1 MMEYMNLIMPHR
13 FFINRNLNKE
23 SEKLTNKINEY
34 EVELD
39 SIKIEIEAFRNKK
52 EKEYQEIVEHLNNEL
67 QKKINQHEDLKKNLS
82 KYVELCLKE
91 QILWQNKRIL
101 ELEKTKQRD
110 YSAFLTK
117 LIQQIAKDIE
127 LLEQRKIILNLKVD
141 ISSILRLASLSGC
154 EINFPTDN
162 INDILETIK
171 KEISNLNQ
179 DDWVKKTTLLKLKKV
194 VQEHME
200 SQKMIQYIDWVIQQK
215 KLSSKKIASK
225 RKQSNNELS
234 LLEKQISEAK
244 QERKKNRE
252 QMGKLAH
259 SVRCFWVNPIL
270 DLDVKISKIKNKKA
284 EIYSEKDKLSIDID
298 ETETKKRKISK
309 EIEDIKKSRSS
320 NSSWDDLWKE
330 KKKLS
335 KRIGDLYESK
345 KQKSQELSLLN
356 ENLKDYNIK
365 KDEWLE
371 KRKVLLSL
379 LKKNKV
385 NSKLL
390 KQSVKTDEKEIAKKK
405 VKKINQKKVDFEH
418 RESERVKGEK
428 EKLRIN
434 FKNDLK
440 NLDLKIQNASG
451 NCLATESEVKEARNR
466 VALEERKD
474 TRLFKAF
481 FDSPKVKEAKK
492 ALSKSEELLSKR
504 NNILEELQKKE
515 KELKSKYN
523 KEQSTIRPKS
533 YNMSAKDRNN
543 LDGYQLLLKNLK

>member
-1 MMEYMNLIMPHR
+1 MEYINLIMPHR
-13 FFINRNLNKE
+13 FCINRNLNKE

-34 EVELD
+34 EAELD
-39 SIKIEIEAFRNKK
+39 SIKMEIEAFRNKK
-52 EKEYQEIVEHLNNEL
+52 EKEYQEIVEHLNKEL
-67 QKKINQHEDLKKNLS
+67 QKKINQHEDLKNNLS

-141 ISSILRLASLSGC
+141 ISSILKLASLSGC
-154 EINFPTDN
+154 EIKFPTDN
-162 INDILETIK
+162 INDILETIQ

-179 DDWVKKTTLLKLKKV
+179 DDWVRKTTLLKLKRV

-215 KLSSKKIASK
+215 KLSSKRLASK

-234 LLEKQISEAK
+234 LLEKQIFEAK

-259 SVRCFWVNPIL
+259 AVRCFWVKPIL
-270 DLDVKISKIKNKKA
+270 DLDVKISNIKKKKA
-284 EIYSEKDKLSIDID
+284 EIYTEKDKLNIDID
-298 ETETKKRKISK
+298 EAKTKKRQISK

-330 KKKLS
+330 KNKLS
-335 KRIGDLYESK
+335 KRLGDLYESK
-345 KQKSQELSLLN
+345 KQKSQELSQLY
-356 ENLKDYNIK
+356 EDQKKYHIK

-371 KRKVLLSL
+371 KRRVLLSL

-390 KQSVKTDEKEIAKKK
+390 KQSVKTDEKEIAKKEIE
-405 VKKINQKKVDFEH
+405 KINQKKGDFEH
-418 RESERVKGEK
+418 RESERVKREK
-428 EKLRIN
+428 ETLRTN
-434 FKNDLK
+434 FKNDLE
-440 NLDLKIQNASG
+440 NLELKIQSAIG
-451 NCLATESEVKEARNR
+451 NCLVSESEVKESRNK
-466 VALEERKD
+466 VALEKSKD
-474 TRLFKAF
+474 TRLIKV

-504 NNILEELQKKE
+504 NNILEELQMKE
-515 KELKSKYN
+515 KELKSEYN
-523 KEQSTIRPKS
+523 KELSTIRPKS

>member
-1 MMEYMNLIMPHR
+1 MPHR
-13 FFINRNLNKE
+13 FCINRNLNKE

-34 EVELD
+34 EAELD

-52 EKEYQEIVEHLNNEL
+52 EKEYQEIVEHLNKEL
-67 QKKINQHEDLKKNLS
+67 QIKINQHEDLKKNLS

-141 ISSILRLASLSGC
+141 ISSILKLASLSGC
-154 EINFPTDN
+154 EIKFPTDN
-162 INDILETIK
+162 INDVLETIQ

-179 DDWVKKTTLLKLKKV
+179 DDWVRKTTLLKLKRV

-215 KLSSKKIASK
+215 KLSSKRLASK

-234 LLEKQISEAK
+234 LLEKQIFEAK

-259 SVRCFWVNPIL
+259 AVRCFWVKPIL
-270 DLDVKISKIKNKKA
+270 DLDVKISNIKKKKA
-284 EIYSEKDKLSIDID
+284 EVYTEKDKLNIDID
-298 ETETKKRKISK
+298 EAKTKKRQISK

-330 KKKLS
+330 KNKLS
-335 KRIGDLYESK
+335 KRLGDLYESK
-345 KQKSQELSLLN
+345 KQKSQELSQLY
-356 ENLKDYNIK
+356 EDQKKYHIK

-371 KRKVLLSL
+371 KRRVLLSL
-379 LKKNKV
+379 LKNNNV

-390 KQSVKTDEKEIAKKK
+390 KQSVKTDEKEIAKKEIE
-405 VKKINQKKVDFEH
+405 KINQKKVDFEH
-418 RESERVKGEK
+418 RESERVKREK
-428 EKLRIN
+428 ETLRTN
-434 FKNDLK
+434 FKNDLE
-440 NLDLKIQNASG
+440 NLELKIQSAIG
-451 NCLATESEVKEARNR
+451 NCLVSESEVKESRNK
-466 VALEERKD
+466 VALEKSKD
-474 TRLFKAF
+474 TRLIKV

-504 NNILEELQKKE
+504 NNFLEELQMKE

-523 KEQSTIRPKS
+523 KELSTIRPKS

>member
-1 MMEYMNLIMPHR
+1 MEYINLIMPHR
-13 FFINRNLNKE
+13 FCINKNLNKE

-34 EVELD
+34 EAELD

-52 EKEYQEIVEHLNNEL
+52 EKEYQEIVEHLNKEL

-141 ISSILRLASLSGC
+141 ISSILKLASLSGC
-154 EINFPTDN
+154 EIKFPTDN
-162 INDILETIK
+162 INDILETIQ

-179 DDWVKKTTLLKLKKV
+179 DDWVRKTTLLKLKRV

-215 KLSSKKIASK
+215 KLSSKRLASK

-234 LLEKQISEAK
+234 LLEKQIFEAK
-244 QERKKNRE
+244 QERKRNRE

-259 SVRCFWVNPIL
+259 SVRCFWVNPLL
-270 DLDVKISKIKNKKA
+270 DLDVKISNIKKKKA
-284 EIYSEKDKLSIDID
+284 EIFTEKDKLNIDID
-298 ETETKKRKISK
+298 EAKTKKRQISK

-330 KKKLS
+330 KNKLS
-335 KRIGDLYESK
+335 ERLGDLNESK
-345 KQKSQELSLLN
+345 KQKSQELSQLY
-356 ENLKDYNIK
+356 EDQKKYHIK

-371 KRKVLLSL
+371 KRRVLLSL
-379 LKKNKV
+379 LKNNKV

-390 KQSVKTDEKEIAKKK
+390 KQSVKTDEKEIAKKEIE
-405 VKKINQKKVDFEH
+405 KINQKKVDFEH
-418 RESERVKGEK
+418 RESERVKREK
-428 EKLRIN
+428 ETLRTN

-451 NCLATESEVKEARNR
+451 NCLATESEVKESRNK
-466 VALEERKD
+466 VALEKSKD
-474 TRLFKAF
+474 TRLIKV

>member
-1 MMEYMNLIMPHR
+1 MPHR
-13 FFINRNLNKE
+13 FCINRNLNKE

-34 EVELD
+34 EAELD

-52 EKEYQEIVEHLNNEL
+52 EKEYQEIVEHLNKEL
-67 QKKINQHEDLKKNLS
+67 QIKINQHEDLKKNLS

-141 ISSILRLASLSGC
+141 ISSILKLASLSGC
-154 EINFPTDN
+154 EIKFPTDN
-162 INDILETIK
+162 INDILETIQ

-179 DDWVKKTTLLKLKKV
+179 DDWVRKTTLLKLKRV

-215 KLSSKKIASK
+215 KLSSKRLASK

-234 LLEKQISEAK
+234 LLEKQIFEAK

-259 SVRCFWVNPIL
+259 AVRCFWVKPIL
-270 DLDVKISKIKNKKA
+270 DLDVKISNIKKKKA
-284 EIYSEKDKLSIDID
+284 EVYTEKDKLNIDID
-298 ETETKKRKISK
+298 EAKTKKRQISK

-330 KKKLS
+330 KNKLS
-335 KRIGDLYESK
+335 KRLGDLYESK
-345 KQKSQELSLLN
+345 KQKSQELSQLY
-356 ENLKDYNIK
+356 EDQKKYHIK

-371 KRKVLLSL
+371 KRRVLLSL
-379 LKKNKV
+379 LKNNNV

-390 KQSVKTDEKEIAKKK
+390 KQSVKTDEKEIAKKEIE
-405 VKKINQKKVDFEH
+405 KINQKKVDFEH
-418 RESERVKGEK
+418 RESERVKREK
-428 EKLRIN
+428 ETLRTN
-434 FKNDLK
+434 FKNDLE
-440 NLDLKIQNASG
+440 NLELKIQSAIG
-451 NCLATESEVKEARNR
+451 NCLVSESEVKESRNK
-466 VALEERKD
+466 VALEKSKD
-474 TRLFKAF
+474 TRLIKV

-504 NNILEELQKKE
+504 NNILEELQMKE

-523 KEQSTIRPKS
+523 KELSTIRPKS

>member
-1 MMEYMNLIMPHR
+1 MPHR
-13 FFINRNLNKE
+13 FCINRNLNKE
-23 SEKLTNKINEY
+23 SEKLTNIINEY
-34 EVELD
+34 EAELD

-52 EKEYQEIVEHLNNEL
+52 EKEYQEIVEHLNKEL

-141 ISSILRLASLSGC
+141 ISSILKLASLSGC
-154 EINFPTDN
+154 EIKFPTDN
-162 INDILETIK
+162 INDILETIQ

-179 DDWVKKTTLLKLKKV
+179 DDWVRKTTLLKLKRV

-215 KLSSKKIASK
+215 KLSSKRLASK

-234 LLEKQISEAK
+234 LLEKQIFEAK
-244 QERKKNRE
+244 QERKRNRE

-259 SVRCFWVNPIL
+259 SVRCFWVNPLL
-270 DLDVKISKIKNKKA
+270 DLDVKISNIKKKKA
-284 EIYSEKDKLSIDID
+284 EIFTEKDKLNIDID
-298 ETETKKRKISK
+298 EAKTKKRQISK

-330 KKKLS
+330 KNKLS
-335 KRIGDLYESK
+335 ERLGDLNESK
-345 KQKSQELSLLN
+345 KQKSQELSQLY
-356 ENLKDYNIK
+356 EDQKKYHIK

-371 KRKVLLSL
+371 KRRVLLSL
-379 LKKNKV
+379 LKNNKV

-390 KQSVKTDEKEIAKKK
+390 KQSVKTDEKEIAKKEIE
-405 VKKINQKKVDFEH
+405 KINQKKVDFEH
-418 RESERVKGEK
+418 RESERVKREK
-428 EKLRIN
+428 ETLRTN

-440 NLDLKIQNASG
+440 NLDLKIQNARG
-451 NCLATESEVKEARNR
+451 NCLATESEVKESRNK
-466 VALEERKD
+466 VALEKSKD
-474 TRLFKAF
+474 TRLIKV

>member
-1 MMEYMNLIMPHR
+1 MPHR
-13 FFINRNLNKE
+13 FCINRNLNKE

-34 EVELD
+34 EAELD

-52 EKEYQEIVEHLNNEL
+52 EKEYQEIVEHLNKEL
-67 QKKINQHEDLKKNLS
+67 QIKINQHEDLKKNLS

-110 YSAFLTK
+110 YTAFLTK

-141 ISSILRLASLSGC
+141 ISSILKLASLSGC
-154 EINFPTDN
+154 EIKFPTDN
-162 INDILETIK
+162 INDILETIQ

-179 DDWVKKTTLLKLKKV
+179 DDWVRKTTLLKLKRV

-215 KLSSKKIASK
+215 KLSSKRLASK

-234 LLEKQISEAK
+234 LLEKQIFEAK

-259 SVRCFWVNPIL
+259 AVRCFWVKPIL
-270 DLDVKISKIKNKKA
+270 DLDVKISNIKKKKA
-284 EIYSEKDKLSIDID
+284 EVYTEKDKLNIDID
-298 ETETKKRKISK
+298 EAKTKKRQISK

-330 KKKLS
+330 KNKLS
-335 KRIGDLYESK
+335 KRLGDLYESK
-345 KQKSQELSLLN
+345 KQKSQELSQLY
-356 ENLKDYNIK
+356 ENQKKYHIK

-371 KRKVLLSL
+371 KRRVLLSL
-379 LKKNKV
+379 LKNNNV

-390 KQSVKTDEKEIAKKK
+390 KQSVKTDEKEIAKKEIE
-405 VKKINQKKVDFEH
+405 KINQKKVDFEH
-418 RESERVKGEK
+418 RESERVKREK
-428 EKLRIN
+428 ETLRTN
-434 FKNDLK
+434 FKNDLE
-440 NLDLKIQNASG
+440 NLELKIQSAIG
-451 NCLATESEVKEARNR
+451 NCLVSESEVKESRNK
-466 VALEERKD
+466 VALEKSKD
-474 TRLFKAF
+474 TRLIKV

-504 NNILEELQKKE
+504 NNILEELQMKE

-523 KEQSTIRPKS
+523 KELSTIRPKS

>member
-1 MMEYMNLIMPHR
+1 MEYINLIMPHR

-34 EVELD
+34 ETELD

-52 EKEYQEIVEHLNNEL
+52 EKEYQEIVGHLNKEL

-154 EINFPTDN
+154 EIKFPTDN
-162 INDILETIK
+162 INDILETIQ

-179 DDWVKKTTLLKLKKV
+179 DDWVRKTTLLRLKRV

-215 KLSSKKIASK
+215 KLSSKKLASK
-225 RKQSNNELS
+225 RKQSNNELN
-234 LLEKQISEAK
+234 LLEKQIFEAK

-259 SVRCFWVNPIL
+259 SVRCFWVKPLL
-270 DLDVKISKIKNKKA
+270 DLDVKISNIRKKKA
-284 EIYSEKDKLSIDID
+284 EIYTEKDKLNIDID
-298 ETETKKRKISK
+298 ETKTKKRQISK

-330 KKKLS
+330 KNKLS
-335 KRIGDLYESK
+335 KRLGDLYESK
-345 KQKSQELSLLN
+345 KQKSQELSQLYEDQN
-356 ENLKDYNIK
+356 KYKIK

-371 KRKVLLSL
+371 KRRVLLSL
-379 LKKNKV
+379 LKNNKV

-390 KQSVKTDEKEIAKKK
+390 KQSVKADEKEIAKKEIE
-405 VKKINQKKVDFEH
+405 KINQKKVDFEH
-418 RESERVKGEK
+418 RESERVKREK
-428 EKLRIN
+428 ETLRIN
-434 FKNDLK
+434 FKNDLE
-440 NLDLKIQNASG
+440 NLELKIQSAIG
-451 NCLATESEVKEARNR
+451 KLLVAESEVKESRNK
-466 VALEERKD
+466 VDLEERKD
-474 TRLFKAF
+474 TRLIKVF

>member
-1 MMEYMNLIMPHR
+1 MMEYINLIMPHR
-13 FFINRNLNKE
+13 FCINRNLNKE

-34 EVELD
+34 EAELD

-52 EKEYQEIVEHLNNEL
+52 EKEYQEIVEHLNKEL
-67 QKKINQHEDLKKNLS
+67 QIKINQHEDLKKNLS

-110 YSAFLTK
+110 YTAFLTK

-141 ISSILRLASLSGC
+141 ISSILKLASLSGC
-154 EINFPTDN
+154 EIKFPTDN
-162 INDILETIK
+162 INDILETIQ

-179 DDWVKKTTLLKLKKV
+179 DDWVRKTTLLKLKRV

-215 KLSSKKIASK
+215 KLSSKRLASK

-234 LLEKQISEAK
+234 LLEKQIFEAK

-259 SVRCFWVNPIL
+259 AVRCFWVKPIL
-270 DLDVKISKIKNKKA
+270 DLDVKISNIKKKKA
-284 EIYSEKDKLSIDID
+284 EVYTEKDKLNIDID
-298 ETETKKRKISK
+298 EAKTKNRQISK

-330 KKKLS
+330 KNKLS
-335 KRIGDLYESK
+335 KRLGDLYESK
-345 KQKSQELSLLN
+345 KQKSQELSQLY
-356 ENLKDYNIK
+356 ENQKKYHIK

-371 KRKVLLSL
+371 KRRVLLSL
-379 LKKNKV
+379 LKNNNV

-390 KQSVKTDEKEIAKKK
+390 KQSVKTDEKEIAKKEIE
-405 VKKINQKKVDFEH
+405 KINQKKVDFEH
-418 RESERVKGEK
+418 RESERVKREK
-428 EKLRIN
+428 ETLRTN
-434 FKNDLK
+434 FKNDLE
-440 NLDLKIQNASG
+440 NLELKIQSAIG
-451 NCLATESEVKEARNR
+451 NCLVSESEVKESRNK
-466 VALEERKD
+466 VALEKSKD
-474 TRLFKAF
+474 TRLIKV

-504 NNILEELQKKE
+504 NNILEELQMKE

-523 KEQSTIRPKS
+523 KELSTIRPKS

>member
-1 MMEYMNLIMPHR
+1 MEYINLIMPHR
-13 FFINRNLNKE
+13 FCINRNLNKE
-23 SEKLTNKINEY
+23 SEKLTNIINEY
-34 EVELD
+34 EAELD

-52 EKEYQEIVEHLNNEL
+52 EKEYQEIVEHLNKEL

-141 ISSILRLASLSGC
+141 ISSILKLASLSGC
-154 EINFPTDN
+154 EIKFPTDN
-162 INDILETIK
+162 INDILETIQ

-179 DDWVKKTTLLKLKKV
+179 DDWVRKTTLLKLKRV

-215 KLSSKKIASK
+215 KLSSKRLASK

-234 LLEKQISEAK
+234 LLEKQIFEAK
-244 QERKKNRE
+244 QERKRNRE

-259 SVRCFWVNPIL
+259 SVRCFWVNPLL
-270 DLDVKISKIKNKKA
+270 DLDVKISNIKKKKA
-284 EIYSEKDKLSIDID
+284 EIFTEKDKLNIDID
-298 ETETKKRKISK
+298 EAKTKKRQISK

-330 KKKLS
+330 KNKLS
-335 KRIGDLYESK
+335 ERLGDLNESK
-345 KQKSQELSLLN
+345 KQKSQELSQLY
-356 ENLKDYNIK
+356 EDQKKYHIK

-371 KRKVLLSL
+371 KRRVLLSL
-379 LKKNKV
+379 LKNNKV

-390 KQSVKTDEKEIAKKK
+390 KQSVKTDEKEIAKKEIE
-405 VKKINQKKVDFEH
+405 KINQKKVDFEH
-418 RESERVKGEK
+418 RESERVKREK
-428 EKLRIN
+428 ETLRTN

-440 NLDLKIQNASG
+440 NLDLKIQNARG
-451 NCLATESEVKEARNR
+451 NCLATESEVKESRNK
-466 VALEERKD
+466 VALEKSKD
-474 TRLFKAF
+474 TRLIKV

>member
-1 MMEYMNLIMPHR
+1 MPHR
-13 FFINRNLNKE
+13 FCINRNLNKE

-34 EVELD
+34 EAELD

-52 EKEYQEIVEHLNNEL
+52 EKEYQEIVEHLNKEL
-67 QKKINQHEDLKKNLS
+67 QIKINQHEDLKKNLS

-141 ISSILRLASLSGC
+141 ISSILKLASLSGC
-154 EINFPTDN
+154 EIKFPTDN
-162 INDILETIK
+162 INDILETIQ

-179 DDWVKKTTLLKLKKV
+179 DDWVRKTTLLKLKRV

-215 KLSSKKIASK
+215 KLSSKRLASK

-234 LLEKQISEAK
+234 LLEKQIFEAK

-259 SVRCFWVNPIL
+259 AVRCFWVKPIL
-270 DLDVKISKIKNKKA
+270 DLDVKISNIKKKKA
-284 EIYSEKDKLSIDID
+284 EVYTEKDKLNIDID
-298 ETETKKRKISK
+298 EAKTKKRQISK

-330 KKKLS
+330 KNKLS
-335 KRIGDLYESK
+335 KRLGDLYESK
-345 KQKSQELSLLN
+345 KQKSQELSQLY
-356 ENLKDYNIK
+356 EDQKKYHIK

-371 KRKVLLSL
+371 KRRVLLSL
-379 LKKNKV
+379 LKNNNV

-390 KQSVKTDEKEIAKKK
+390 KQSVKTDEKEIAKKEIE
-405 VKKINQKKVDFEH
+405 KINQKKVDFEH
-418 RESERVKGEK
+418 RESERVKREK
-428 EKLRIN
+428 ETLRTN
-434 FKNDLK
+434 FKNDLE
-440 NLDLKIQNASG
+440 NLELKIQCAIG
-451 NCLATESEVKEARNR
+451 NCFVSESEVKESRNK
-466 VALEERKD
+466 VALEKSKD
-474 TRLFKAF
+474 TRLIKV

-504 NNILEELQKKE
+504 NNILEELQMKE

-523 KEQSTIRPKS
+523 KELSTIRPKS

>member
-1 MMEYMNLIMPHR
+1 MEYMNLIMPHR

-39 SIKIEIEAFRNKK
+39 SIKREIEAFRNKK

-200 SQKMIQYIDWVIQQK
+200 FQKMIQYIDWVIQQK
-215 KLSSKKIASK
+215 KLSSKKLASK

-234 LLEKQISEAK
+234 LLEKQIFEAK

-259 SVRCFWVNPIL
+259 AVRCFWVKPIL
-270 DLDVKISKIKNKKA
+270 DLDVKISNIKKKKA
-284 EIYSEKDKLSIDID
+284 EIYTEKDKLNIDID
-298 ETETKKRKISK
+298 EAKTKKRQISK

-330 KKKLS
+330 KNKLS
-335 KRIGDLYESK
+335 KRLGDLYESK
-345 KQKSQELSLLN
+345 KQKSQELSQLY
-356 ENLKDYNIK
+356 EDQKKYHIK

-371 KRKVLLSL
+371 KRRVLLSL
-379 LKKNKV
+379 LKNNKV

-390 KQSVKTDEKEIAKKK
+390 KQSVKTDEKEIAKKEIE
-405 VKKINQKKVDFEH
+405 KINQKKVDFEH
-418 RESERVKGEK
+418 RESERVKREK
-428 EKLRIN
+428 ETLRTN
-434 FKNDLK
+434 FKNDLE
-440 NLDLKIQNASG
+440 NLELKIQSAIG
-451 NCLATESEVKEARNR
+451 NCLVAESEVKESRNK
-466 VALEERKD
+466 VALEKSKD
-474 TRLFKAF
+474 TRLIKV

-504 NNILEELQKKE
+504 NNILKELRMKE

-523 KEQSTIRPKS
+523 KELSTIRPKS

>member
-1 MMEYMNLIMPHR
+1 MEYMNLIMPHR

-39 SIKIEIEAFRNKK
+39 SIKREIEAFRNKK
-52 EKEYQEIVEHLNNEL
+52 EKEYQEIVEHLNN
-67 QKKINQHEDLKKNLS
+67 EDLKKNLS

-141 ISSILRLASLSGC
+141 ISSILRLASLSGY

-215 KLSSKKIASK
+215 KLSSKKLASK

-234 LLEKQISEAK
+234 LLEKQIFEAK

-259 SVRCFWVNPIL
+259 AVRCFWVKPIL
-270 DLDVKISKIKNKKA
+270 DLDVKISN
-284 EIYSEKDKLSIDID
+284 
-298 ETETKKRKISK
+298 
-309 EIEDIKKSRSS
+309 IKK
-320 NSSWDDLWKE
+320 
-330 KKKLS
+330 
-335 KRIGDLYESK
+335 K
-345 KQKSQELSLLN
+345 KQKS
-356 ENLKDYNIK
+356 I
-365 KDEWLE
+365 
-371 KRKVLLSL
+371 
-379 LKKNKV
+379 
-385 NSKLL
+385 
-390 KQSVKTDEKEIAKKK
+390 
-405 VKKINQKKVDFEH
+405 QKKT
-418 RESERVKGEK
+418 
-428 EKLRIN
+428 N
-434 FKNDLK
+434 
-440 NLDLKIQNASG
+440 
-451 NCLATESEVKEARNR
+451 
-466 VALEERKD
+466 
-474 TRLFKAF
+474 
-481 FDSPKVKEAKK
+481 
-492 ALSKSEELLSKR
+492 
-504 NNILEELQKKE
+504 
-515 KELKSKYN
+515 
-523 KEQSTIRPKS
+523 
-533 YNMSAKDRNN
+533 
-543 LDGYQLLLKNLK
+543 

>member
-1 MMEYMNLIMPHR
+1 MEYINLIMPHR

-34 EVELD
+34 ETELD

-52 EKEYQEIVEHLNNEL
+52 EKEYQEIVGHLNKEL

-154 EINFPTDN
+154 EIKFPTDN
-162 INDILETIK
+162 INDILETIQ

-179 DDWVKKTTLLKLKKV
+179 DDWVRKTTLLRLKRV

-215 KLSSKKIASK
+215 KLSSKKLASK
-225 RKQSNNELS
+225 RKQSNNELN
-234 LLEKQISEAK
+234 LLEKQIFEAK

-259 SVRCFWVNPIL
+259 SVRCFWVKPLL
-270 DLDVKISKIKNKKA
+270 DLDVKISNIRKKKA
-284 EIYSEKDKLSIDID
+284 EIYTEKDKLNIDID
-298 ETETKKRKISK
+298 EAKTKKRQISK

-330 KKKLS
+330 KNKLS
-335 KRIGDLYESK
+335 KRLDDLYESK
-345 KQKSQELSLLN
+345 KQKSQELSQLY
-356 ENLKDYNIK
+356 EDQKKYHIK

-371 KRKVLLSL
+371 KRRVLLSL
-379 LKKNKV
+379 LKNNKV

-390 KQSVKTDEKEIAKKK
+390 KQSVKTDEKEIAKKEIE
-405 VKKINQKKVDFEH
+405 KINQKKVDFEH
-418 RESERVKGEK
+418 RESERVKREK
-428 EKLRIN
+428 ETLRIN
-434 FKNDLK
+434 FKNDLE
-440 NLDLKIQNASG
+440 NLELKIQSAIG
-451 NCLATESEVKEARNR
+451 KRLVAESEVKESRNK
-466 VALEERKD
+466 VALEKSKD
-474 TRLFKAF
+474 TRLIKV

-504 NNILEELQKKE
+504 TNNLEELQMKE

-523 KEQSTIRPKS
+523 KELSTIRPES
-533 YNMSAKDRNN
+533 YNMSAKDKNN
-543 LDGYQLLLKNLK
+543 FAGYQLLLKNFK

>member
-1 MMEYMNLIMPHR
+1 MEYINLIMPHR
-13 FFINRNLNKE
+13 FCINRNLNKE

-34 EVELD
+34 EAELD

-52 EKEYQEIVEHLNNEL
+52 EKEYQEIVEHLNKEL
-67 QKKINQHEDLKKNLS
+67 QKKINQHEDLKNNLS

-141 ISSILRLASLSGC
+141 ISSILKLASLSGC
-154 EINFPTDN
+154 EIKFPTDN
-162 INDILETIK
+162 INDILETIQ

-179 DDWVKKTTLLKLKKV
+179 DDWVRKTTLLKLKRV

-215 KLSSKKIASK
+215 KLSSKRLASK

-234 LLEKQISEAK
+234 LLEKQIFEAK

-252 QMGKLAH
+252 RMGKLAH
-259 SVRCFWVNPIL
+259 AVRCFWVKPIL
-270 DLDVKISKIKNKKA
+270 DLDVKISNIKKKKA
-284 EIYSEKDKLSIDID
+284 EIYTEKDKLNIDID
-298 ETETKKRKISK
+298 EAKTKKRQISK

-330 KKKLS
+330 KNKLS
-335 KRIGDLYESK
+335 KRLGDLYESK
-345 KQKSQELSLLN
+345 KQKSQELSQLY
-356 ENLKDYNIK
+356 EDQKKYHIK

-371 KRKVLLSL
+371 KRRVLLSL

-390 KQSVKTDEKEIAKKK
+390 KQSVKTDEKEIAKKEIE
-405 VKKINQKKVDFEH
+405 KINQKKGDFEH
-418 RESERVKGEK
+418 RESERVKREK
-428 EKLRIN
+428 ETLRTN
-434 FKNDLK
+434 FKNDLE
-440 NLDLKIQNASG
+440 NLELKIQSAIG
-451 NCLATESEVKEARNR
+451 NCLVSESEVKESRNK
-466 VALEERKD
+466 VALEKSKD
-474 TRLFKAF
+474 TRLIKV

-504 NNILEELQKKE
+504 NNILEELQMKE
-515 KELKSKYN
+515 KELKSEYN
-523 KEQSTIRPKS
+523 KELSTIRPKS

>member
-1 MMEYMNLIMPHR
+1 MMEYINLIMPHR
-13 FFINRNLNKE
+13 FCINRNLNKE

-34 EVELD
+34 EAELD

-52 EKEYQEIVEHLNNEL
+52 EKEYQEIVEHLNKEL
-67 QKKINQHEDLKKNLS
+67 QIKINQHEDLKKNLS

-141 ISSILRLASLSGC
+141 ISSILKLASLSGC
-154 EINFPTDN
+154 EIKFPTDN
-162 INDILETIK
+162 INDILETIQ

-179 DDWVKKTTLLKLKKV
+179 DDWVRKTTLLKLKRV

-215 KLSSKKIASK
+215 KLSSKRLASK

-234 LLEKQISEAK
+234 LLEKQIFEAK

-259 SVRCFWVNPIL
+259 AVRCFWVKPIL
-270 DLDVKISKIKNKKA
+270 DLDVKISNIKKKKA
-284 EIYSEKDKLSIDID
+284 EVYTEKDKLNIDID
-298 ETETKKRKISK
+298 EAKTKKRQISK

-330 KKKLS
+330 KNKLS
-335 KRIGDLYESK
+335 KRLGDLYESK
-345 KQKSQELSLLN
+345 KQKSQELSQLY
-356 ENLKDYNIK
+356 EDQKKYHIK

-371 KRKVLLSL
+371 KRRVLLSL
-379 LKKNKV
+379 LKNNNV

-390 KQSVKTDEKEIAKKK
+390 KQSVKTDEKEIAKKEIE
-405 VKKINQKKVDFEH
+405 KINQKKVDFEH
-418 RESERVKGEK
+418 RESERVKREK
-428 EKLRIN
+428 ETLRTN
-434 FKNDLK
+434 FKNDLE
-440 NLDLKIQNASG
+440 NLELKIQCAIG
-451 NCLATESEVKEARNR
+451 NCFVSESEVKESRNK
-466 VALEERKD
+466 VALEKSKD
-474 TRLFKAF
+474 TRLIKV

-504 NNILEELQKKE
+504 NNILEELQMKE

-523 KEQSTIRPKS
+523 KELSTIRPKS

>member
-1 MMEYMNLIMPHR
+1 MMEYINLIMPHR
-13 FFINRNLNKE
+13 FCINRNLNKE

-34 EVELD
+34 EAELD

-52 EKEYQEIVEHLNNEL
+52 EKEYQEIVEHLNKEL

-141 ISSILRLASLSGC
+141 ISSILKLASLSGC
-154 EINFPTDN
+154 EIKFPTDN
-162 INDILETIK
+162 INDILETIQ

-179 DDWVKKTTLLKLKKV
+179 DDWVRKTTLLKLKRV

-215 KLSSKKIASK
+215 KLSSKRLASK

-234 LLEKQISEAK
+234 LLEKQIFEAK

-259 SVRCFWVNPIL
+259 AVRCFWVKPIL
-270 DLDVKISKIKNKKA
+270 DLDVKISNIKKKKA
-284 EIYSEKDKLSIDID
+284 EIYTEKDKLNIDID
-298 ETETKKRKISK
+298 EAKTKKRQISK

-330 KKKLS
+330 KNKLS
-335 KRIGDLYESK
+335 KRLGDLYESK
-345 KQKSQELSLLN
+345 KQKSQELSQLY
-356 ENLKDYNIK
+356 EDQKKYHIK

-371 KRKVLLSL
+371 KRRVLLSL
-379 LKKNKV
+379 LKNNKV

-390 KQSVKTDEKEIAKKK
+390 KQSVKTDEKEIAKKEIE
-405 VKKINQKKVDFEH
+405 KINQKKVDFEH
-418 RESERVKGEK
+418 REPERVKREK
-428 EKLRIN
+428 ETLRTN
-434 FKNDLK
+434 FKNDLE
-440 NLDLKIQNASG
+440 NLELKIQSAIG
-451 NCLATESEVKEARNR
+451 NCLVSESEVKEARNK
-466 VALEERKD
+466 VALEKSKD
-474 TRLFKAF
+474 TRLIKV

-504 NNILEELQKKE
+504 NNILEELQMKE

-523 KEQSTIRPKS
+523 KELSTIRPKS

>member
-1 MMEYMNLIMPHR
+1 MEYINLIMPHR

-34 EVELD
+34 ETELD

-52 EKEYQEIVEHLNNEL
+52 EKEYQEIVGHLNKEL

-154 EINFPTDN
+154 EIKFPTDN
-162 INDILETIK
+162 INDILETIQ

-179 DDWVKKTTLLKLKKV
+179 DDWVRKTTLLRLKRV

-215 KLSSKKIASK
+215 KLSSKKLASK
-225 RKQSNNELS
+225 RKQSNNELN
-234 LLEKQISEAK
+234 LLEKQIFEAK

-259 SVRCFWVNPIL
+259 SVRCFWVKPLL
-270 DLDVKISKIKNKKA
+270 DLDVKISNVRKKKA
-284 EIYSEKDKLSIDID
+284 EIYTEKDKLNIDID
-298 ETETKKRKISK
+298 ETKTKKRQISK

-330 KKKLS
+330 KNKLS
-335 KRIGDLYESK
+335 KRLDDLCESK
-345 KQKSQELSLLN
+345 KQKSQELSQLY
-356 ENLKDYNIK
+356 EDQKKYNIK

-371 KRKVLLSL
+371 KRRVLLSL
-379 LKKNKV
+379 LKNNKV

-390 KQSVKTDEKEIAKKK
+390 KQSVKADEKEIAKKEIE
-405 VKKINQKKVDFEH
+405 KINQKKVDFEH
-418 RESERVKGEK
+418 RESERVKREK
-428 EKLRIN
+428 ETLRTN
-434 FKNDLK
+434 FKNDLE
-440 NLDLKIQNASG
+440 NLELKIQSAIG
-451 NCLATESEVKEARNR
+451 NRSVAESEVKESRNK
-466 VALEERKD
+466 VALEKSKD
-474 TRLFKAF
+474 TRLIKV

-504 NNILEELQKKE
+504 TKNLEELQMKE
-515 KELKSKYN
+515 IELKSKYN
-523 KEQSTIRPKS
+523 KELSTIRPKS
-533 YNMSAKDRNN
+533 YNMSAKDKNN
-543 LDGYQLLLKNLK
+543 FAGYQLLLKNFK

>member
-1 MMEYMNLIMPHR
+1 MMEYINLIMPHR
-13 FFINRNLNKE
+13 FCINRNLNKE

-34 EVELD
+34 EAELD

-52 EKEYQEIVEHLNNEL
+52 EKEYQEIVEHLNKEL
-67 QKKINQHEDLKKNLS
+67 QIKINQHEDLKKNLS

-141 ISSILRLASLSGC
+141 ISSILKLASLSGC
-154 EINFPTDN
+154 EIKFPTDN
-162 INDILETIK
+162 INDVLETIQ

-179 DDWVKKTTLLKLKKV
+179 DDWVRKTTLLKLKRV

-215 KLSSKKIASK
+215 KLSSKRLASK

-234 LLEKQISEAK
+234 LLEKQIFEAK

-259 SVRCFWVNPIL
+259 AVRCFWVKPIL
-270 DLDVKISKIKNKKA
+270 DLDVKISNIKKKKA
-284 EIYSEKDKLSIDID
+284 EVYTEKDKLNIDID
-298 ETETKKRKISK
+298 EAKTKKRQISK

-330 KKKLS
+330 KNKLS
-335 KRIGDLYESK
+335 KRLGDLYESK
-345 KQKSQELSLLN
+345 KQKSQELSQLY
-356 ENLKDYNIK
+356 EDQKKYHIK

-371 KRKVLLSL
+371 KRRVLLSL
-379 LKKNKV
+379 LKNNNV

-390 KQSVKTDEKEIAKKK
+390 KQSVKTDEKEIAKKEIE
-405 VKKINQKKVDFEH
+405 KINQKKVDFEH
-418 RESERVKGEK
+418 RESERVKREK
-428 EKLRIN
+428 ETLRTN
-434 FKNDLK
+434 FKNDLE
-440 NLDLKIQNASG
+440 NLELKIQSAIG
-451 NCLATESEVKEARNR
+451 NCLVSESEVKESRNK
-466 VALEERKD
+466 VALEKSKD
-474 TRLFKAF
+474 TRLIKV

-504 NNILEELQKKE
+504 NNFLEELQMKE

-523 KEQSTIRPKS
+523 KELSTIRPKS

>member
-1 MMEYMNLIMPHR
+1 MEYINLIMPHR
-13 FFINRNLNKE
+13 FCINRNLNKE

-34 EVELD
+34 EAELD

-52 EKEYQEIVEHLNNEL
+52 EKEYQEIVEHLNKEL
-67 QKKINQHEDLKKNLS
+67 QIKINQHEDLKKNLS

-141 ISSILRLASLSGC
+141 ISSILKLASLSGC
-154 EINFPTDN
+154 EIKFPTDN
-162 INDILETIK
+162 INDVLETIQ

-179 DDWVKKTTLLKLKKV
+179 DDWVRKTTLLKLKRV

-215 KLSSKKIASK
+215 KLSSKRLASK

-234 LLEKQISEAK
+234 LLEKKIFEAK

-259 SVRCFWVNPIL
+259 AVRCFWVKPIL
-270 DLDVKISKIKNKKA
+270 DLDVKISNIKKKKA
-284 EIYSEKDKLSIDID
+284 EVYTEKDKLNIDID
-298 ETETKKRKISK
+298 EAKTKKRQISK

-330 KKKLS
+330 KNKLS
-335 KRIGDLYESK
+335 KRLGDLYESK
-345 KQKSQELSLLN
+345 KQKSQELSQLY
-356 ENLKDYNIK
+356 EDQKKYHIK

-371 KRKVLLSL
+371 KRRVLLSL
-379 LKKNKV
+379 LKNNNV

-390 KQSVKTDEKEIAKKK
+390 KQSVKTDEKEIAKKEIE
-405 VKKINQKKVDFEH
+405 KINQKKVDFEH
-418 RESERVKGEK
+418 RESERVKREK
-428 EKLRIN
+428 ETLRTN
-434 FKNDLK
+434 FKNDLE
-440 NLDLKIQNASG
+440 NLELKIQSAIG
-451 NCLATESEVKEARNR
+451 NCLVSESEVKESRNK
-466 VALEERKD
+466 VALEKSKD
-474 TRLFKAF
+474 TRLIKV

-504 NNILEELQKKE
+504 NNFLEELQMKE

-523 KEQSTIRPKS
+523 KELSTIRPKS

>member
-1 MMEYMNLIMPHR
+1 MPHR
-13 FFINRNLNKE
+13 FCINRNLNKE

-34 EVELD
+34 EAELD

-52 EKEYQEIVEHLNNEL
+52 EKEYQEIVEHLNKEL

-141 ISSILRLASLSGC
+141 ISSILKLASLSGC
-154 EINFPTDN
+154 EIKFPTDN
-162 INDILETIK
+162 INDILETIQ

-179 DDWVKKTTLLKLKKV
+179 DDWVRKTTLLKLKRV

-215 KLSSKKIASK
+215 KLSSKRLASK

-234 LLEKQISEAK
+234 LLEKQIFEAK
-244 QERKKNRE
+244 QERKRNRE

-259 SVRCFWVNPIL
+259 SVRCFWVNPLL
-270 DLDVKISKIKNKKA
+270 DLDVKISNIKKKKA
-284 EIYSEKDKLSIDID
+284 EIFTEKDKLNIDID
-298 ETETKKRKISK
+298 EAKTKKRQISK

-330 KKKLS
+330 NKLS
-335 KRIGDLYESK
+335 ERLGDLNESK
-345 KQKSQELSLLN
+345 KQKSQELSQLY
-356 ENLKDYNIK
+356 EDQKKYHIK

-371 KRKVLLSL
+371 KRRVLLSL
-379 LKKNKV
+379 LKNNKV

-390 KQSVKTDEKEIAKKK
+390 KQSVKTDEKEIAKKEIE
-405 VKKINQKKVDFEH
+405 KINQKKVDFEH
-418 RESERVKGEK
+418 RESERVKREK
-428 EKLRIN
+428 ETLRTN

-451 NCLATESEVKEARNR
+451 NCLATESEVKESRNK
-466 VALEERKD
+466 VALEKSKD
-474 TRLFKAF
+474 TRLIKV

>member
-1 MMEYMNLIMPHR
+1 MEYINLIMPHR
-13 FFINRNLNKE
+13 FCINRNLNKE

-34 EVELD
+34 EAELD

-52 EKEYQEIVEHLNNEL
+52 EKEYQEIVEHLNKEL
-67 QKKINQHEDLKKNLS
+67 QIKINQHEDLKKNLS

-141 ISSILRLASLSGC
+141 ISSILKLASLSGC
-154 EINFPTDN
+154 EIKFPTDN
-162 INDILETIK
+162 INDVLETIQ

-179 DDWVKKTTLLKLKKV
+179 DDWVRKTTLLKLKRV

-215 KLSSKKIASK
+215 KLSSKRLASK

-234 LLEKQISEAK
+234 LLEKQIFEAK

-259 SVRCFWVNPIL
+259 AVRCFWVKPIL
-270 DLDVKISKIKNKKA
+270 DLDVKISNIKKKKA
-284 EIYSEKDKLSIDID
+284 EVYTEKDKLNIDID
-298 ETETKKRKISK
+298 EAKTKKRQISK

-330 KKKLS
+330 KNKLS
-335 KRIGDLYESK
+335 KRLGDLYESK
-345 KQKSQELSLLN
+345 KQKSQELSQLY
-356 ENLKDYNIK
+356 EDQKKYHIK

-371 KRKVLLSL
+371 KRRVLLSL
-379 LKKNKV
+379 LKNNNV

-390 KQSVKTDEKEIAKKK
+390 KQSVKTDEKEIAKKEIE
-405 VKKINQKKVDFEH
+405 KINQKKVDFEH
-418 RESERVKGEK
+418 RESERVKREK
-428 EKLRIN
+428 ETLRTN
-434 FKNDLK
+434 FKNDLE
-440 NLDLKIQNASG
+440 NLELKIQSAIG
-451 NCLATESEVKEARNR
+451 NCLVSESEVKESRNK
-466 VALEERKD
+466 VALEKSKD
-474 TRLFKAF
+474 TRLIKV

-504 NNILEELQKKE
+504 NNFLEELQMKE

-523 KEQSTIRPKS
+523 KELSTIRPKS

>member
-1 MMEYMNLIMPHR
+1 MPHR
-13 FFINRNLNKE
+13 FCINKNLNKE

-34 EVELD
+34 EAELD

-52 EKEYQEIVEHLNNEL
+52 EKEYQEIVEHLNKEL

-91 QILWQNKRIL
+91 QVLWQNKRIL

-141 ISSILRLASLSGC
+141 ISSILKLASLSGC
-154 EINFPTDN
+154 EIKFPTDN
-162 INDILETIK
+162 INDILETIQ

-179 DDWVKKTTLLKLKKV
+179 DDWVRKTTLLKLKRV

-215 KLSSKKIASK
+215 KLSSKRLASK

-234 LLEKQISEAK
+234 LLEKQIFEAK
-244 QERKKNRE
+244 QERKRNRE

-259 SVRCFWVNPIL
+259 SVRCFWVNPLL
-270 DLDVKISKIKNKKA
+270 DLDVKISNIKKKKA
-284 EIYSEKDKLSIDID
+284 EIFTEKDKLNIDID
-298 ETETKKRKISK
+298 EAKTKKRQISK

-330 KKKLS
+330 KNKLS
-335 KRIGDLYESK
+335 ERLGDLNESK
-345 KQKSQELSLLN
+345 KQKSQELSQLY
-356 ENLKDYNIK
+356 EDQKKYHIK

-371 KRKVLLSL
+371 KRRVLLSL
-379 LKKNKV
+379 LKNNKV

-390 KQSVKTDEKEIAKKK
+390 KQSVKTDEKEIAKKEIE
-405 VKKINQKKVDFEH
+405 KINQKKVDFEH
-418 RESERVKGEK
+418 RESERVKREK
-428 EKLRIN
+428 ETLRTN

-451 NCLATESEVKEARNR
+451 NCLATESEVKESRNK
-466 VALEERKD
+466 VALEKSKD
-474 TRLFKAF
+474 TRLIKV

>member
-39 SIKIEIEAFRNKK
+39 SIKREIEAFRNKK

-200 SQKMIQYIDWVIQQK
+200 FQKMIQYIDWVIQQK
-215 KLSSKKIASK
+215 KLSSKKLASK

-234 LLEKQISEAK
+234 LLEKQIFEAK

-259 SVRCFWVNPIL
+259 AVRCFWVKPIL
-270 DLDVKISKIKNKKA
+270 DLDVKISNIKKKKA
-284 EIYSEKDKLSIDID
+284 EIYTEKDKLNIDID
-298 ETETKKRKISK
+298 EAKTKKRQISK

-330 KKKLS
+330 KNKLS
-335 KRIGDLYESK
+335 KRLGDLYESK
-345 KQKSQELSLLN
+345 KQKSQELSQLY
-356 ENLKDYNIK
+356 EDQKKYHIK

-371 KRKVLLSL
+371 KRRVLLSL
-379 LKKNKV
+379 LKNNKV

-390 KQSVKTDEKEIAKKK
+390 KQSVKTDEKEIAKKEIE
-405 VKKINQKKVDFEH
+405 KINQKKVDFEH
-418 RESERVKGEK
+418 RESERVKREK
-428 EKLRIN
+428 ETLRTN
-434 FKNDLK
+434 FKNDLE
-440 NLDLKIQNASG
+440 NLELKIQSAIG
-451 NCLATESEVKEARNR
+451 NCLVAESEVKESRNK
-466 VALEERKD
+466 VALEKSKD
-474 TRLFKAF
+474 TRLIKV

-504 NNILEELQKKE
+504 NNILKELRMKE

-523 KEQSTIRPKS
+523 KELSTIRPKS

>member
-1 MMEYMNLIMPHR
+1 MMEYINLIMPHR
-13 FFINRNLNKE
+13 FCINRNLNKE

-34 EVELD
+34 EAELD

-52 EKEYQEIVEHLNNEL
+52 EKEYQEIVEHLNKEL

-141 ISSILRLASLSGC
+141 ISSILKLASLSGC
-154 EINFPTDN
+154 EIKFPTDN
-162 INDILETIK
+162 INDILETIQ

-179 DDWVKKTTLLKLKKV
+179 DDWVRKTTLLKLKRV

-215 KLSSKKIASK
+215 KLSSKRLASK

-234 LLEKQISEAK
+234 LLEKQIFEAK
-244 QERKKNRE
+244 QERKRNRE

-259 SVRCFWVNPIL
+259 SVRCFWVNPLL
-270 DLDVKISKIKNKKA
+270 DLDVKISNIKKKKA
-284 EIYSEKDKLSIDID
+284 EIFTEKDKLNIDID
-298 ETETKKRKISK
+298 EAKTKKRQISK

-330 KKKLS
+330 KNKLS
-335 KRIGDLYESK
+335 ERLGDLNESK
-345 KQKSQELSLLN
+345 KQKSQELSQLY
-356 ENLKDYNIK
+356 EDQKKYHIK

-371 KRKVLLSL
+371 KRRVLLSL
-379 LKKNKV
+379 LKNNKV

-390 KQSVKTDEKEIAKKK
+390 KQSVKTDEKEIAKKEIE
-405 VKKINQKKVDFEH
+405 KINQKKVDFEH
-418 RESERVKGEK
+418 RESERVKREK
-428 EKLRIN
+428 ETLRTN

-451 NCLATESEVKEARNR
+451 NCLATESEVKESRNK
-466 VALEERKD
+466 VALEKSKD
-474 TRLFKAF
+474 TRLIKV

>member
-1 MMEYMNLIMPHR
+1 MEYINLIMPHR
-13 FFINRNLNKE
+13 FCINRNLNKE

-34 EVELD
+34 EAELD

-52 EKEYQEIVEHLNNEL
+52 EKEYQEIVEHLNKEL
-67 QKKINQHEDLKKNLS
+67 QIKINQHEDLKKNLS

-141 ISSILRLASLSGC
+141 ISSILKLASLSGC
-154 EINFPTDN
+154 EIKFPTDN
-162 INDILETIK
+162 INDILETIQ

-179 DDWVKKTTLLKLKKV
+179 DDWVRKTTLLKLKRV

-215 KLSSKKIASK
+215 KLSSKRLASK

-234 LLEKQISEAK
+234 LLEKQIFEAK

-259 SVRCFWVNPIL
+259 AVRCFWVKPIL
-270 DLDVKISKIKNKKA
+270 DLDVKISNIKKKKA
-284 EIYSEKDKLSIDID
+284 EVYTEKDKLNIDID
-298 ETETKKRKISK
+298 EAKTKKRQISK

-330 KKKLS
+330 KNKLS
-335 KRIGDLYESK
+335 KRLGDLYESK
-345 KQKSQELSLLN
+345 KQKSQELSQLY
-356 ENLKDYNIK
+356 EDQKKYHIK

-371 KRKVLLSL
+371 KRRVLLSL
-379 LKKNKV
+379 LKNNNV

-390 KQSVKTDEKEIAKKK
+390 KQSVKTDEKEIAKKEIE
-405 VKKINQKKVDFEH
+405 KINQKKVDFEH
-418 RESERVKGEK
+418 RESERVKREK
-428 EKLRIN
+428 ETLRTN
-434 FKNDLK
+434 FKNDLE
-440 NLDLKIQNASG
+440 NLELKIQSAIG
-451 NCLATESEVKEARNR
+451 NCLVSESEVKESRNK
-466 VALEERKD
+466 VALEKSKD
-474 TRLFKAF
+474 TRLIKV

-504 NNILEELQKKE
+504 NNILEELQMKE

-523 KEQSTIRPKS
+523 KELSTIRPKS

>member
-1 MMEYMNLIMPHR
+1 MPHR
-13 FFINRNLNKE
+13 FCINRNLNKE

-34 EVELD
+34 EAELD

-52 EKEYQEIVEHLNNEL
+52 EKEYQEIVEHLNKEL
-67 QKKINQHEDLKKNLS
+67 QIKINQHEDLKKNLS

-141 ISSILRLASLSGC
+141 ISSILKLASLSGC
-154 EINFPTDN
+154 EIKFPTDN
-162 INDILETIK
+162 INDILETIQ

-179 DDWVKKTTLLKLKKV
+179 DDWIRKTTLLKLKRV

-215 KLSSKKIASK
+215 KLSSKRLASK

-234 LLEKQISEAK
+234 LLEKQIFEAK
-244 QERKKNRE
+244 QEKKKNRE

-259 SVRCFWVNPIL
+259 AVRCFWVKPIL
-270 DLDVKISKIKNKKA
+270 DLDVKISNIKKKKA
-284 EIYSEKDKLSIDID
+284 EVYTEKDKLNIDID
-298 ETETKKRKISK
+298 EAKTKKRQISK

-330 KKKLS
+330 KNKLS
-335 KRIGDLYESK
+335 KRLGDLYESK
-345 KQKSQELSLLN
+345 KQKSQELSQLY
-356 ENLKDYNIK
+356 EDQKKYHIK

-371 KRKVLLSL
+371 KRRVLLSL
-379 LKKNKV
+379 LKNNNV

-390 KQSVKTDEKEIAKKK
+390 KQSVKTDEKEIAKKEIE
-405 VKKINQKKVDFEH
+405 KINQKKVDFEH
-418 RESERVKGEK
+418 RESERVKREK
-428 EKLRIN
+428 ETLRTN
-434 FKNDLK
+434 FKNDLE
-440 NLDLKIQNASG
+440 NLELKIQCAIG
-451 NCLATESEVKEARNR
+451 NCFVSESEVKESRNK
-466 VALEERKD
+466 VALEKSKD
-474 TRLFKAF
+474 TRLIKV

-504 NNILEELQKKE
+504 NNILEELQMKE

-523 KEQSTIRPKS
+523 KELSTIRPKS

>member
-1 MMEYMNLIMPHR
+1 MEYINLIMPHR
-13 FFINRNLNKE
+13 FCINRNLNKE

-34 EVELD
+34 EAELD

-52 EKEYQEIVEHLNNEL
+52 EKEYQEIVEHLNKEL

-141 ISSILRLASLSGC
+141 ISSILKLASLSGC
-154 EINFPTDN
+154 EIKFPTDN
-162 INDILETIK
+162 INDILETIQ

-179 DDWVKKTTLLKLKKV
+179 DDWVRKTTLLKLKRV

-215 KLSSKKIASK
+215 KLSSKRLASK

-234 LLEKQISEAK
+234 LLEKQIFEAK
-244 QERKKNRE
+244 QERKRNRE

-259 SVRCFWVNPIL
+259 SVRCFWVNPLL
-270 DLDVKISKIKNKKA
+270 DLDVKISNNKKKKA
-284 EIYSEKDKLSIDID
+284 EIFTEKDKLNIDID
-298 ETETKKRKISK
+298 EAKTKKRQISK

-330 KKKLS
+330 KNKLS
-335 KRIGDLYESK
+335 ERLGDLNESK
-345 KQKSQELSLLN
+345 KQKSQELSQLY
-356 ENLKDYNIK
+356 EDQKKYHIK

-371 KRKVLLSL
+371 KRRVLLSL
-379 LKKNKV
+379 LKNNKV

-390 KQSVKTDEKEIAKKK
+390 KQSVKTDEKEIAKKEIE
-405 VKKINQKKVDFEH
+405 KINQKKVDFEH
-418 RESERVKGEK
+418 RESERVKREK
-428 EKLRIN
+428 ETLRTN

-451 NCLATESEVKEARNR
+451 NCLATESEVKESRNK
-466 VALEERKD
+466 VALEKRKD
-474 TRLFKAF
+474 TRLIKV

>member
-1 MMEYMNLIMPHR
+1 MPHR
-13 FFINRNLNKE
+13 FCINRNLNKE

-34 EVELD
+34 EAELD

-52 EKEYQEIVEHLNNEL
+52 EKEYQEIVEHLNKEL
-67 QKKINQHEDLKKNLS
+67 QIKINQHEDLKKNLS

-141 ISSILRLASLSGC
+141 ISSILKLASLSGC
-154 EINFPTDN
+154 EIKFPTDN
-162 INDILETIK
+162 INDILETIQ

-179 DDWVKKTTLLKLKKV
+179 DDWIRKTTLLKLKRV

-215 KLSSKKIASK
+215 KLSSKRLASK

-234 LLEKQISEAK
+234 LLEKQIFEAK

-259 SVRCFWVNPIL
+259 AVRCFWVKPIL
-270 DLDVKISKIKNKKA
+270 DLDVKISNIKKKKA
-284 EIYSEKDKLSIDID
+284 EVYTEKDKLNIDID
-298 ETETKKRKISK
+298 EAKTKKRQISK

-330 KKKLS
+330 KNKLS
-335 KRIGDLYESK
+335 KRLGDLYESK
-345 KQKSQELSLLN
+345 KQKSQELSQLY
-356 ENLKDYNIK
+356 EDQKKYHIK

-371 KRKVLLSL
+371 KRRVLLSL
-379 LKKNKV
+379 LKNNNV

-390 KQSVKTDEKEIAKKK
+390 KQSVKTDEKEIAKKEIE
-405 VKKINQKKVDFEH
+405 KINQKKVDFEH
-418 RESERVKGEK
+418 RESERVKREK
-428 EKLRIN
+428 ETLRTN
-434 FKNDLK
+434 FKNDLE
-440 NLDLKIQNASG
+440 NLELKIQCAIG
-451 NCLATESEVKEARNR
+451 NCFVSESEVKESRNK
-466 VALEERKD
+466 VALEKSKD
-474 TRLFKAF
+474 TRLIKV

-504 NNILEELQKKE
+504 NNILEELQMKE

-523 KEQSTIRPKS
+523 KELSTIRPKS

>member
-1 MMEYMNLIMPHR
+1 MEYINLIMPHR
-13 FFINRNLNKE
+13 FCINRNLNKE

-34 EVELD
+34 EAELD

-52 EKEYQEIVEHLNNEL
+52 EKEYQEIVEHLNKEL
-67 QKKINQHEDLKKNLS
+67 QIKINQHEDLKKNLS

-141 ISSILRLASLSGC
+141 ISSILKLASLSGC
-154 EINFPTDN
+154 EIKFPTDN
-162 INDILETIK
+162 INDVLETIQ

-179 DDWVKKTTLLKLKKV
+179 DDWVRKTTLLKLKRV

-215 KLSSKKIASK
+215 KLSSKRLASK

-234 LLEKQISEAK
+234 LLEKQIFEAK

-259 SVRCFWVNPIL
+259 AVRCFWVKPIL
-270 DLDVKISKIKNKKA
+270 DLDVKISNIKKKKA
-284 EIYSEKDKLSIDID
+284 EIFTEKDKLNIDID
-298 ETETKKRKISK
+298 EAKTKKRQISK

-330 KKKLS
+330 KNKLS
-335 KRIGDLYESK
+335 KRLGDLYESK
-345 KQKSQELSLLN
+345 KQKSQELSQLY
-356 ENLKDYNIK
+356 EDQKKYHIK

-371 KRKVLLSL
+371 KRRVLLSL
-379 LKKNKV
+379 LKNNNV

-390 KQSVKTDEKEIAKKK
+390 KQSVKTDEKEIAKKEIE
-405 VKKINQKKVDFEH
+405 KINQKKVDFEH
-418 RESERVKGEK
+418 RESERVKREK
-428 EKLRIN
+428 ETLRTN
-434 FKNDLK
+434 FKNDLE
-440 NLDLKIQNASG
+440 NLELKIQSAIG
-451 NCLATESEVKEARNR
+451 NCLVSESEVKESRNK
-466 VALEERKD
+466 VALEKSKD
-474 TRLFKAF
+474 TRLIKV

-504 NNILEELQKKE
+504 NNFLEELQMKE

-523 KEQSTIRPKS
+523 KELSTIRPKS

>member
-1 MMEYMNLIMPHR
+1 MMEYINLIMPHR

-34 EVELD
+34 ETELD

-52 EKEYQEIVEHLNNEL
+52 EKEYQEIVGRLNKEL

-154 EINFPTDN
+154 EIKFPTDN
-162 INDILETIK
+162 INDILETIQ

-179 DDWVKKTTLLKLKKV
+179 DDWVRKTTLLRLKRV

-215 KLSSKKIASK
+215 KLSSKKLASK
-225 RKQSNNELS
+225 RKQSNNELN
-234 LLEKQISEAK
+234 LLEKQIFEAK

-259 SVRCFWVNPIL
+259 SVRCFWVNPLL
-270 DLDVKISKIKNKKA
+270 DLDVKISNIKKKKA
-284 EIYSEKDKLSIDID
+284 EIYTEKDKLNIDID
-298 ETETKKRKISK
+298 EAKTKKRQISK

-330 KKKLS
+330 KNKLS
-335 KRIGDLYESK
+335 ERLGDLYESK
-345 KQKSQELSLLN
+345 KQKSQELSQLY
-356 ENLKDYNIK
+356 EDQKKYHIK

-371 KRKVLLSL
+371 KRRVLLSL
-379 LKKNKV
+379 LKNNKV

-390 KQSVKTDEKEIAKKK
+390 KQSIKTDEKEIAKKEIE
-405 VKKINQKKVDFEH
+405 KINQKKVDFEH
-418 RESERVKGEK
+418 RESERVKREK
-428 EKLRIN
+428 ETLRTN
-434 FKNDLK
+434 FKNDLE
-440 NLDLKIQNASG
+440 NLELKIQSAIG
-451 NCLATESEVKEARNR
+451 NRLVAESEVKESRNKI
-466 VALEERKD
+466 VLEKSKD
-474 TRLFKAF
+474 TRLIKV

-492 ALSKSEELLSKR
+492 ALSKLEELLSKR
-504 NNILEELQKKE
+504 NNILEELQMKE

-523 KEQSTIRPKS
+523 KELSTIRPKS
-533 YNMSAKDRNN
+533 YNMSAKDKNN
-543 LDGYQLLLKNLK
+543 FAGYQLLLKNFK

>member
-1 MMEYMNLIMPHR
+1 MPHR
-13 FFINRNLNKE
+13 FCINRNLNKE

-34 EVELD
+34 EAELD

-52 EKEYQEIVEHLNNEL
+52 EKEYQEIVEHLNKEL
-67 QKKINQHEDLKKNLS
+67 QIKINQHEDLKKNLS

-141 ISSILRLASLSGC
+141 ISSILKLASLSGC
-154 EINFPTDN
+154 EIKFPTDN
-162 INDILETIK
+162 INDILETIQ

-179 DDWVKKTTLLKLKKV
+179 DDWVRKTTLLKLKRV

-215 KLSSKKIASK
+215 KLSSKRLASK

-234 LLEKQISEAK
+234 LLEKQIFEAK

-259 SVRCFWVNPIL
+259 AVRCFWVKPIL
-270 DLDVKISKIKNKKA
+270 DLDVKISNIKKKKA
-284 EIYSEKDKLSIDID
+284 EVYTEKDKLNIDID
-298 ETETKKRKISK
+298 EAKTKKRQISK

-330 KKKLS
+330 KNKLS
-335 KRIGDLYESK
+335 KRLGDLYESK
-345 KQKSQELSLLN
+345 KQKSQELSQLY
-356 ENLKDYNIK
+356 EDQKKYHIK
-365 KDEWLE
+365 KDEWLG
-371 KRKVLLSL
+371 KRRVLLSL
-379 LKKNKV
+379 LKNNNV

-390 KQSVKTDEKEIAKKK
+390 KQSVKTDEKEIAKKEIE
-405 VKKINQKKVDFEH
+405 KINQKKVDFEH
-418 RESERVKGEK
+418 RESERVKREK
-428 EKLRIN
+428 ETLRTN
-434 FKNDLK
+434 FKNDLE
-440 NLDLKIQNASG
+440 NLELKIQSAIG
-451 NCLATESEVKEARNR
+451 NCLVSESEVKESRNK
-466 VALEERKD
+466 VALEKSKD
-474 TRLFKAF
+474 TRLIKV

-504 NNILEELQKKE
+504 NNILEELQMKE

-523 KEQSTIRPKS
+523 KELSTIRPKS

>member
-1 MMEYMNLIMPHR
+1 MPHR
-13 FFINRNLNKE
+13 FCINRNLNKE

-34 EVELD
+34 EAELD

-52 EKEYQEIVEHLNNEL
+52 EKEYQEIVEHLNKEL
-67 QKKINQHEDLKKNLS
+67 QKKINQHEDLKNNLS

-141 ISSILRLASLSGC
+141 ISSILKLASLSGC
-154 EINFPTDN
+154 EIKFPTDN
-162 INDILETIK
+162 INDILETIQ

-179 DDWVKKTTLLKLKKV
+179 DNWVRKTTLLKLKRV

-215 KLSSKKIASK
+215 KLSSKRLASK

-234 LLEKQISEAK
+234 LLEKQIFEAK

-259 SVRCFWVNPIL
+259 AVRCFWVKPIL
-270 DLDVKISKIKNKKA
+270 DLDVKISNIKKKKA
-284 EIYSEKDKLSIDID
+284 EIYTEKDKLNIDID
-298 ETETKKRKISK
+298 EAKTKKRQISK
-309 EIEDIKKSRSS
+309 EIEDIKKSLSS

-330 KKKLS
+330 KNKLS
-335 KRIGDLYESK
+335 KRLGDLYESK
-345 KQKSQELSLLN
+345 KQKSQELSQLY
-356 ENLKDYNIK
+356 EDQKKYHIK

-371 KRKVLLSL
+371 KRRVLLSL

-390 KQSVKTDEKEIAKKK
+390 KQSVKTDEKEIAKKEIE
-405 VKKINQKKVDFEH
+405 KINQKKGDFEH
-418 RESERVKGEK
+418 RESERVKREK
-428 EKLRIN
+428 ETLRTN
-434 FKNDLK
+434 FKNDLE
-440 NLDLKIQNASG
+440 NLELKIQSAIG
-451 NCLATESEVKEARNR
+451 NCLVSESEVKESRNK
-466 VALEERKD
+466 VALEKSKD
-474 TRLFKAF
+474 TRLIKV

-504 NNILEELQKKE
+504 NNILEELQMKE
-515 KELKSKYN
+515 KELKSEYN
-523 KEQSTIRPKS
+523 KELSTIRPKS

>member
-1 MMEYMNLIMPHR
+1 MEYINLIMPHR
-13 FFINRNLNKE
+13 FCINRNLNKE

-34 EVELD
+34 EAELD

-52 EKEYQEIVEHLNNEL
+52 EKEYQEIVEHLNKEL
-67 QKKINQHEDLKKNLS
+67 QKKINQHEDLKNNLS

-141 ISSILRLASLSGC
+141 ISSILKLASLSGC
-154 EINFPTDN
+154 EIKFPTDN
-162 INDILETIK
+162 INDILETIQ

-179 DDWVKKTTLLKLKKV
+179 DNWVRKTTLLKLKRV

-215 KLSSKKIASK
+215 KLSSKRLASK

-234 LLEKQISEAK
+234 LLEKQIFEAK

-259 SVRCFWVNPIL
+259 AVRCFWVKPIL
-270 DLDVKISKIKNKKA
+270 DLDVKISNIKKKKA
-284 EIYSEKDKLSIDID
+284 EIYTEKDKLNIDID
-298 ETETKKRKISK
+298 EAKTKKRQISK
-309 EIEDIKKSRSS
+309 EIEDIKKSLSS

-330 KKKLS
+330 KNKLS
-335 KRIGDLYESK
+335 KRLGDLYESK
-345 KQKSQELSLLN
+345 KQKSQELSQLY
-356 ENLKDYNIK
+356 EDQKKYHIK

-371 KRKVLLSL
+371 KRRVLLSL

-390 KQSVKTDEKEIAKKK
+390 KQSVKTDEKEIAKKEIE
-405 VKKINQKKVDFEH
+405 KINQKKGDFEH
-418 RESERVKGEK
+418 RESERVKREK
-428 EKLRIN
+428 ETLRTN
-434 FKNDLK
+434 FKNDLE
-440 NLDLKIQNASG
+440 NLELKIQSAIG
-451 NCLATESEVKEARNR
+451 NCLVSESEVKESRNK
-466 VALEERKD
+466 VALEKSKD
-474 TRLFKAF
+474 TRLIKV

-504 NNILEELQKKE
+504 NNILEELQMKE
-515 KELKSKYN
+515 KELKSEYN
-523 KEQSTIRPKS
+523 KELSTIRPKS

>member
-1 MMEYMNLIMPHR
+1 MPHR
-13 FFINRNLNKE
+13 FCINRNLNKE

-34 EVELD
+34 EAELD

-52 EKEYQEIVEHLNNEL
+52 EKEYQEIVEHLNKEL
-67 QKKINQHEDLKKNLS
+67 QIKINQHEDLKKNLS

-141 ISSILRLASLSGC
+141 ISSILKLASLSGC
-154 EINFPTDN
+154 EIKFPTDN
-162 INDILETIK
+162 INDVLETIQ

-179 DDWVKKTTLLKLKKV
+179 DDWVRKTTLLKLKRV

-215 KLSSKKIASK
+215 KLSSKRLASK

-234 LLEKQISEAK
+234 LLEKQIFEAK

-252 QMGKLAH
+252 QMVKLAH
-259 SVRCFWVNPIL
+259 AVRCFWVKPIL
-270 DLDVKISKIKNKKA
+270 DLDVKISNIKKKKA
-284 EIYSEKDKLSIDID
+284 EVYTEKDKLNIDID
-298 ETETKKRKISK
+298 EAKTKKRQMSK

-330 KKKLS
+330 KNKLS
-335 KRIGDLYESK
+335 KRLGDLYESK
-345 KQKSQELSLLN
+345 KQKSQELSQLY
-356 ENLKDYNIK
+356 EDQKKYHIK

-371 KRKVLLSL
+371 KRRVLLSL
-379 LKKNKV
+379 LKNNNV

-390 KQSVKTDEKEIAKKK
+390 KQSVKTDEKEIAKKEIE
-405 VKKINQKKVDFEH
+405 KINQKKVDFEH
-418 RESERVKGEK
+418 RESERVKREK
-428 EKLRIN
+428 ETLRTN
-434 FKNDLK
+434 FKNDLE
-440 NLDLKIQNASG
+440 NLELKIQSAIG
-451 NCLATESEVKEARNR
+451 NCLVSESEVKESRNK
-466 VALEERKD
+466 VALEKSKD
-474 TRLFKAF
+474 TRLIKV

-504 NNILEELQKKE
+504 NNFLEELQMKE

-523 KEQSTIRPKS
+523 KELSTIRPKS

>member
-1 MMEYMNLIMPHR
+1 MMEYINLIMPHR
-13 FFINRNLNKE
+13 FCINKNLNKE

-34 EVELD
+34 EAELD

-52 EKEYQEIVEHLNNEL
+52 EKEYQEIVEHLNKEL

-141 ISSILRLASLSGC
+141 ISSILKLASLSGC
-154 EINFPTDN
+154 EIKFPTDN
-162 INDILETIK
+162 INDILETIQ

-179 DDWVKKTTLLKLKKV
+179 DDWVRKTTLLKLKRV

-215 KLSSKKIASK
+215 KLSSKRLASK

-234 LLEKQISEAK
+234 LLEKQIFEAK
-244 QERKKNRE
+244 QERKRNRE

-259 SVRCFWVNPIL
+259 SVRCFWVNPLL
-270 DLDVKISKIKNKKA
+270 DLDVKISNIKKKKA
-284 EIYSEKDKLSIDID
+284 EIFTEKDKLNIDID
-298 ETETKKRKISK
+298 EAKTKKRQISK

-330 KKKLS
+330 KNKLS
-335 KRIGDLYESK
+335 ERLGDLNESK
-345 KQKSQELSLLN
+345 KQKSQELSQLY
-356 ENLKDYNIK
+356 EDQKKYHIK

-371 KRKVLLSL
+371 KRRVLLSL
-379 LKKNKV
+379 LKNNKV

-390 KQSVKTDEKEIAKKK
+390 KQSVKTDEKEIAKKEIE
-405 VKKINQKKVDFEH
+405 KINQKKVDFEH
-418 RESERVKGEK
+418 RESERVKREK
-428 EKLRIN
+428 ETLRTN

-451 NCLATESEVKEARNR
+451 NCLATESEVKESRNK
-466 VALEERKD
+466 VALEKSKD
-474 TRLFKAF
+474 TRLIKV

>member
-1 MMEYMNLIMPHR
+1 MPHR

-34 EVELD
+34 ETELD

-52 EKEYQEIVEHLNNEL
+52 EKEYQEIVGHLNKEL

-154 EINFPTDN
+154 EIKFPTDN
-162 INDILETIK
+162 INDILETIQ

-179 DDWVKKTTLLKLKKV
+179 DDWVRKTTLLRLKRV

-215 KLSSKKIASK
+215 KLSSKKLASK
-225 RKQSNNELS
+225 RKQSNNELN
-234 LLEKQISEAK
+234 LLEKQIFEAK

-259 SVRCFWVNPIL
+259 SVRCFWVKPLL
-270 DLDVKISKIKNKKA
+270 DLDVKISNIRKKKA
-284 EIYSEKDKLSIDID
+284 EIYTEKDKLNIDID
-298 ETETKKRKISK
+298 EAKTKKRQISK

-330 KKKLS
+330 KNKLS
-335 KRIGDLYESK
+335 KRLDDLYESK
-345 KQKSQELSLLN
+345 KQKSQELSQLY
-356 ENLKDYNIK
+356 EDQKKYHIK

-371 KRKVLLSL
+371 KRRVLLSL
-379 LKKNKV
+379 LKNNKV

-390 KQSVKTDEKEIAKKK
+390 KQSVKTDEKEIAKKEIE
-405 VKKINQKKVDFEH
+405 KINQKKVDFEH
-418 RESERVKGEK
+418 RESERVKREK
-428 EKLRIN
+428 ETLRIN
-434 FKNDLK
+434 FKNDLE
-440 NLDLKIQNASG
+440 NLELKIQSAIG
-451 NCLATESEVKEARNR
+451 KRLVAESEVKESRNK
-466 VALEERKD
+466 VALEKSKD
-474 TRLFKAF
+474 TRLIKV

-504 NNILEELQKKE
+504 TNNLEELQMKE

-523 KEQSTIRPKS
+523 KELSTIRPES
-533 YNMSAKDRNN
+533 YNMSAKDKNN
-543 LDGYQLLLKNLK
+543 FAGYQLLLKNFK

>member
-1 MMEYMNLIMPHR
+1 MPHR
-13 FFINRNLNKE
+13 FCINRNLNKE

-34 EVELD
+34 EAELD

-52 EKEYQEIVEHLNNEL
+52 EKEYQEIVEHLNKEL
-67 QKKINQHEDLKKNLS
+67 QIKINQHEDLKKNLS

-141 ISSILRLASLSGC
+141 ISSILKLASLSGC
-154 EINFPTDN
+154 EIKFPTDN
-162 INDILETIK
+162 INDILETIQ

-179 DDWVKKTTLLKLKKV
+179 DDWVRKTTLLKLKRV

-215 KLSSKKIASK
+215 KLSSKRLASK

-234 LLEKQISEAK
+234 LLEKQIFEAK

-259 SVRCFWVNPIL
+259 AVRCFWVKPIL
-270 DLDVKISKIKNKKA
+270 DLDVKISNIKKKKA
-284 EIYSEKDKLSIDID
+284 EVYTEKDKLNIDID
-298 ETETKKRKISK
+298 EAKTKKRQISK

-330 KKKLS
+330 KNKLS
-335 KRIGDLYESK
+335 KRLGDLYESK
-345 KQKSQELSLLN
+345 KQKSQELSQLY
-356 ENLKDYNIK
+356 EDQKKYHIK

-371 KRKVLLSL
+371 KRRVLLSL
-379 LKKNKV
+379 LKNNNV

-390 KQSVKTDEKEIAKKK
+390 KQSVKTDEKEIAKKEIE
-405 VKKINQKKVDFEH
+405 KINQKKVDFEH
-418 RESERVKGEK
+418 RESERVKREK
-428 EKLRIN
+428 ETLRTN
-434 FKNDLK
+434 FKNDLE
-440 NLDLKIQNASG
+440 NLELKIQSAIG
-451 NCLATESEVKEARNR
+451 NCFVSESEVKESRNK
-466 VALEERKD
+466 VALEKSKD
-474 TRLFKAF
+474 TRLIKV

-504 NNILEELQKKE
+504 NNILEELQMKE

-523 KEQSTIRPKS
+523 KELSTIRPKS